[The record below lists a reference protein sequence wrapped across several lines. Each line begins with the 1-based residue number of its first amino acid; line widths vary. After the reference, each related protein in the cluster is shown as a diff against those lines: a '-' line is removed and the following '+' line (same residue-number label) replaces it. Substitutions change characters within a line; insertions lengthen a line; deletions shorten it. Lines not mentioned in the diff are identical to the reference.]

1 MQGCEGVKEI
11 LGAREYGKKKK
22 KGEVC
27 VCVSIYLQVHCVE
40 RKKEQRLGKKS
51 KRGGKGGKETD
62 LGLSRGSE
70 HEV

>member
-11 LGAREYGKKKK
+11 LIAREYGKK
-22 KGEVC
+22 GEKEKC
-27 VCVSIYLQVHCVE
+27 VCVYISLEVHYVE
-40 RKKEQRLGKKS
+40 RKKKS
-51 KRGGKGGKETD
+51 RDWEKEGKGGKETD